1 MRLRHGGGKIGSG
14 NISGGNAASVRG
26 ESEQKARENRY
37 CQNFEMRPAI
47 RVDKRIVH
55 DTSFDIRAHGWRFT
69 IVSMRIYC
77 DPHQSNV
84 PFMKWFQLDQLI
96 DQSTFV
102 VDQAL
107 SALWAVVPRP
117 WRVALRSKNSAWLK
131 IADTTAGW

>member
-1 MRLRHGGGKIGSG
+1 MQLRHGGGEIGSG
-14 NISGGNAASVRG
+14 NIAGGNSAFVRG
-26 ESEQKARENRY
+26 ESEQNAREN
-37 CQNFEMRPAI
+37 CHCHNFEMRPAI

-69 IVSMRIYC
+69 IVSMRIHC
-77 DPHQSNV
+77 DQHQSNAQ
-84 PFMKWFQLDQLI
+84 FMKWFQLDRLI

-117 WRVALRSKNSAWLK
+117 RRVALRSKHSAWLK
-131 IADTTAGW
+131 IADTIAG